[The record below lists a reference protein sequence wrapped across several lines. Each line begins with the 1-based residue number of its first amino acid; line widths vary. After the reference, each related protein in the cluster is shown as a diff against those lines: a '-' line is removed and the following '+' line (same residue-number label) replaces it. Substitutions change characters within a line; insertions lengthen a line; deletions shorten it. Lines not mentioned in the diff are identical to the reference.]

1 MRKNPIQKKAL
12 RKVEQRAVRVQ
23 KEKRDQKRRQ
33 LLGLES
39 KAESQRRVAE
49 ILNKISLKKA
59 SQYNHI
65 KNQVGNPPGFFYY
78 LIKNKL
84 IDF

>member
-59 SQYNHI
+59 S
-65 KNQVGNPPGFFYY
+65 
-78 LIKNKL
+78 
-84 IDF
+84 